1 MANKIDQMTQND
13 VKQDAEILE
22 LKAKLAEKKKGKEE
36 TKERTQLGVRT
47 NELSKDIA
55 TKSEELKILQRNDPE
70 RIEELSKTSM
80 TKRTRH
86 QRHL

>member
-1 MANKIDQMTQND
+1 VANKIDQMTQND

>member
-80 TKRTRH
+80 TKRKRH